1 MKHEIVIQGRGGYIK
16 IGNYKFDIE
25 IQTDGADHCIYFP
38 NRKLDKSLVKAKQ
51 VIQTLIDSNPGK
63 WELAEYDTL
72 HGFYDAMTVN
82 ERLSEARLLDEF
94 DAAITSK
101 DKKLLKE
108 ILTEVEVPN
117 ESIEA
122 ILTNA

>member
-1 MKHEIVIQGRGGYIK
+1 MKHKIVLQGRGGYIE

-25 IQTDGADHCIYFP
+25 MQVDGADHCIYFP
-38 NRKLDKSLVKAKQ
+38 NRKIDKSLEKAKQ
-51 VIQTLIDSNPGK
+51 IIETLIDSNPGK
-63 WELAEYDTL
+63 WELAEYDTS

-82 ERLSEARLLDEF
+82 ERLFEAGLLDEY
-94 DAAITSK
+94 DNAVTSK
-101 DKKLLKE
+101 DKKRLKD

-117 ESIEA
+117 ESIEN